1 VTARTGPPGEGR
13 APAGGSTGRGAEVEQ
28 QRAAGNRTVAI
39 FAHTPV
45 TTVDPR
51 WTGCPMGCGQ
61 YGHEPPCPVGRPL
74 RLSCHACGALDW
86 SARQSLDT
94 CWSVCPMRAVA

>member
-1 VTARTGPPGEGR
+1 MKKRPADNGALPPQTLARSLWESVPD
-13 APAGGSTGRGAEVEQ
+13 
-28 QRAAGNRTVAI
+28 
-39 FAHTPV
+39 TPV
-45 TTVDPR
+45 TTAEPR

-86 SARQSLDT
+86 STREALDT
-94 CWSVCPMRAVA
+94 CCSACPARAVA